1 MSAWLAR
8 IREIATTPLDARA
21 LFGLMRD
28 LAFSEDAGALW
39 RSPVGEVWERI
50 TVVPIS
56 LAEDDAVEPVK
67 LSVQAEALKRLKA
80 DPIDVQAFNAWR
92 RELGVRPL
100 LLARID
106 LRGRDMRGLD
116 LRRCIL
122 FGADL
127 RGADLRG
134 CMLMGAV
141 LKQARVAGAQMD
153 DDTLRG
159 HDMEDLADAL
169 EDQEFHKYLRQLDR
183 RQLVHLVSV
192 SEQGKTFKNRKKTMV
207 WRLKFHNNIRQTIK
221 LKVWLDN
228 GVHSEMVTELTLRGH
243 EAHQLD
249 VAIERKQFPPDRP
262 VHLNTFMEGVN
273 SPIHRAQVWAW
284 DRANL

>member
-1 MSAWLAR
+1 MSAWLVR

-28 LAFSEDAGALW
+28 LVFSEDAGALW

-50 TVVPIS
+50 KVVPSREFDTI
-56 LAEDDAVEPVK
+56 EPPPT
-67 LSVQAEALKRLKA
+67 SVQAEAIRRLKA
-80 DPIDVQAFNAWR
+80 DPIEVQAFNDWR
-92 RELGVRPL
+92 RELGGRPL
-100 LLARID
+100 MLAKID
-106 LRGRDMRGLD
+106 LRGRDLRGVD

-134 CMLMGAV
+134 CMLAGAV
-141 LKQARVAGAQMD
+141 LKQAHVAGAQME

-169 EDQEFHKYLRQLDR
+169 EDQEFHKYLRQMDR
-183 RQLVHLVSV
+183 RRLAHIVSV
-192 SEQGKTFKNRKKTMV
+192 SEQGKTFKNRKKIVV

-221 LKVWLDN
+221 LKIWLDN
-228 GVHSEMVTELTLRGH
+228 GVHSEMVTELTLGGH
-243 EAHQLD
+243 ESRQLD
-249 VAIERKQFPPDRP
+249 VEIERKQFPPERA
-262 VHLNTFMEGVN
+262 VHLNTFLEGVN
-273 SPIHRAQVWAW
+273 GTIHQAQMWAW
-284 DRANL
+284 DRASL